1 MQALLVIDMEQGF
14 LNAERS
20 ERNNPNAEK
29 NILKLMDYFR
39 ETKQTIIHIQ
49 HLSTD
54 PHSAFFTEE
63 GYQFMEGFEPH
74 PGEKVF
80 QKHVNSAFIGM
91 NLEGYLHEEGICRLV
106 ITGLTLPHCV
116 STTTRMAG
124 NLGFETTL
132 ISDATATYA
141 LRDIMGNW
149 LDAEALHQSHLAAL
163 NEEFAKVMSCEEFL
177 RVIDKKEN
185 EID

>member
-1 MQALLVIDMEQGF
+1 
-14 LNAERS
+14 
-20 ERNNPNAEK
+20 
-29 NILKLMDYFR
+29 
-39 ETKQTIIHIQ
+39 
-49 HLSTD
+49 
-54 PHSAFFTEE
+54 
-63 GYQFMEGFEPH
+63 MEGFEPH

-80 QKHVNSAFIGM
+80 QKHVNSAFIGT
-91 NLEGYLHEEGICRLV
+91 NLEEYLHEEGIYRLV

-132 ISDATATYA
+132 ISDATATFA
-141 LRDIMGNW
+141 LKDILDNW
-149 LDAEALHQSHLAAL
+149 IDAEELHQSHLAAL